1 MNTRHLVNPEL
12 LPLIDSFPAMQMSNE
27 TLQPARDMF
36 TAMLSQQP
44 LPDLP
49 VQCSEVFIT
58 PQEGDHKIR
67 CLMIQPNSL
76 PSSAPAILHFHGG
89 GHVLGMPEMN
99 QPELMRWAADLDC
112 LVLSVDYRLAPETPF
127 PGPMDDAY
135 AALRWLNEEAA
146 TLGIDPAR
154 IAVTGLSAGGAMA
167 ACLCLMARDRGEY
180 KIAFQL
186 LEAPRLDDKI
196 QSEGAANPYT
206 GEFVWTREASAFCW
220 GAYMGK
226 NGNSPYA
233 TAARADDL
241 SNLPPTFIAVGALD
255 LFVDECLD
263 YTARLIRSGVSAEL
277 IIYPGCFHGFQMAS
291 EATVTKRAQ
300 ADSLRAF
307 RSALIK

>member
-49 VQCSEVFIT
+49 VQYSEVFIT

-67 CLMIQPNSL
+67 CLMIQPNSP

-127 PGPMDDAY
+127 PGSQ
-135 AALRWLNEEAA
+135 
-146 TLGIDPAR
+146 
-154 IAVTGLSAGGAMA
+154 V
-167 ACLCLMARDRGEY
+167 
-180 KIAFQL
+180 
-186 LEAPRLDDKI
+186 
-196 QSEGAANPYT
+196 
-206 GEFVWTREASAFCW
+206 
-220 GAYMGK
+220 
-226 NGNSPYA
+226 
-233 TAARADDL
+233 
-241 SNLPPTFIAVGALD
+241 
-255 LFVDECLD
+255 
-263 YTARLIRSGVSAEL
+263 
-277 IIYPGCFHGFQMAS
+277 
-291 EATVTKRAQ
+291 
-300 ADSLRAF
+300 
-307 RSALIK
+307 